1 FVILHFAFTVFLS
14 SPSTLSAKLTFLF
27 LLLLRRPPGA
37 TLFPYT
43 TLFRSG
49 RADTNRVMS
58 EPSHFRLCTTCKTPI
73 PFSAKYYACSVS
85 TCNRKATAMYFCSV
99 PCWDAHVPEAR
110 HRDAWAEVE
119 TAPSREE
126 WLRE

>member
-1 FVILHFAFTVFLS
+1 TQSKI
-14 SPSTLSAKLTFLF
+14 
-27 LLLLRRPPGA
+27 
-37 TLFPYT
+37 
-43 TLFRSG
+43 
-49 RADTNRVMS
+49 MS

-85 TCNRKATAMYFCSV
+85 TCNRRATAMYFCSV

-119 TAPSREE
+119 TAPTREE
-126 WLRE
+126 WLRERAKATESSSSSQRGSDGTRRIVSGNQPAAPRASEEESDASLPRDVL